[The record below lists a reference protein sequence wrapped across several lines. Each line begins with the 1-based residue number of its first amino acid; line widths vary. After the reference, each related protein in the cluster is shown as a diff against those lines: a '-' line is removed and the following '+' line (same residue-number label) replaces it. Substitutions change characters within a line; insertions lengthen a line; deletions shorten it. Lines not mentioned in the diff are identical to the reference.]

1 MSRDPHALIAFL
13 ESREDWTFGYGPGAK
28 VHDCARFF
36 SAGIEAVTG
45 VSPLDRF
52 ASRWTTE
59 MGAAR
64 VLRRHGG
71 MAAAVSEV
79 MTEIPVTLA
88 QRGDGGLT
96 AGDALVLIE
105 GETVVGLNETGLYRL
120 PRHALLMAWT
130 ANV

>member
-1 MSRDPHALIAFL
+1 MQRDPHALIAFL
-13 ESREDWTFGYGPGAK
+13 ESREDWTFGYGPGPK

-45 VSPLDRF
+45 IAPLDRF
-52 ASRWTTE
+52 SGRWTTE

-79 MTEIPVTLA
+79 MTEIPITLA
-88 QRGDGGLT
+88 QRGDGGLA
-96 AGDALVLIE
+96 AGDALVLVE
-105 GETVVGLNETGLYRL
+105 GETVVGLDDRGLFRL
-120 PRHALLMAWT
+120 PRQSLLMAWT
-130 ANV
+130 IA